1 MKNISQY
8 IKTVSVYQFW
18 VYNENAD
25 NKGEF
30 PYMMVGSCDEFER
43 VENEVQYTIKRHG
56 AINYANDNGLE
67 FREIKVDVPVED
79 LDSAFSK

>member
-1 MKNISQY
+1 MNNVSKT

-18 VYNENAD
+18 GYNENDD
-25 NKGEF
+25 NKDEF
-30 PYMMVGSCDEFER
+30 PYMMIGSCDEFER
-43 VENEVQYTIKRHG
+43 VENEIQYSIKRHD

>member
-1 MKNISQY
+1 MSNLSKT

-18 VYNENAD
+18 VYDENAD
-25 NKGEF
+25 NNGRF
-30 PYMMVGSCDEFER
+30 PYMLVDSCDEFER
-43 VENEVQYTIKRHG
+43 TENDTMYATKRHN
-56 AINYANDNGLE
+56 AIDYADNNGLK

>member
-1 MKNISQY
+1 MNNVSKT

-18 VYNENAD
+18 VYDENAD
-25 NKGEF
+25 KNGQF

-43 VENEVQYTIKRHG
+43 VENEVQYTIKRHD
-56 AINYANDNGLE
+56 AITYANDNGLE

-79 LDSAFSK
+79 LDSEFSK

>member
-18 VYNENAD
+18 VYDENAD
-25 NKGEF
+25 NNGQF
-30 PYMMVGSCDEFER
+30 PYMMVDSCDEFER
-43 VENEVQYTIKRHG
+43 VENEVQYSIKRHG